1 MLSALTSAA
10 KKAGNN
16 IKYNLEALKD
26 NIGTGIWNT
35 TTPIRTLF
43 NQPDHYV
50 PGDGAYWDAE
60 IGQKEPTYMSEAQ
73 YDRFLKRLT
82 TPRQYKRFKPI
93 LNRGGEIPMD
103 QTGNK
108 LNTVYSFSNSMDS
121 ISSNQPVQS
130 NAIQAGDGIS
140 EQNLK
145 WIGGMDG
152 RYTRDDSGNFIP
164 NYTVTTNQSPMGGD
178 PTYTVTTPAG
188 TTSKKNSRDMATAL
202 NNNQVNYVNAD
213 GQPFQMQEG
222 GELPQYL
229 NPQAPVQKGG
239 NGMNIYLSDG
249 SMAEIEDPAL
259 EPNYI
264 QTPMSDGYY
273 IETYKYMNPKTGA
286 SDYFRNYKKGE
297 LPTEESKRPI
307 NNAVDQDKY
316 YQQKKLFVQKMLR
329 ANPLKWKRTPGGYS
343 NY

>member
-16 IKYNLEALKD
+16 IKYNLGALKD
-26 NIGTGIWNT
+26 NIGAGIWNT

-60 IGQKEPTYMSEAQ
+60 IGQKEPTHMSEAQ
-73 YDRFLKRLT
+73 YDRFMKRLT

-93 LNRGGEIPMD
+93 LNRGGEIPMN
-103 QTGNK
+103 QAGNT
-108 LNTVYSFSNSMDS
+108 LNAAQSFSNNTSN
-121 ISSNQPVQS
+121 ISNQTNYPITNDQFKELGKQNGRFTS
-130 NAIQAGDGIS
+130 DGTPIA
-140 EQNLK
+140 
-145 WIGGMDG
+145 
-152 RYTRDDSGNFIP
+152 
-164 NYTVTTNQSPMGGD
+164 TVTSIQSPMGGD
-178 PTYTVTTPAG
+178 ARYTVQGPYG
-188 TTSKKNSRDMATAL
+188 LTSTYNTEQMGKAL

-273 IETYKYMNPKTGA
+273 IESYKYMNPKTGA

-297 LPTEESKRPI
+297 LPTEESKRPT
-307 NNAVDQDKY
+307 NNTVDQDKY
-316 YQQKKLFVQKMLR
+316 YQQKKLFIQKMLR
-329 ANPLKWKRTPGGYS
+329 ANPLKWKRTPSGYS